1 MGGGEKDECLKL
13 RNLRIT
19 QETINRIKRR
29 ITESV
34 IILADY
40 IANREASFQTTT
52 EFKHFNS

>member
-1 MGGGEKDECLKL
+1 MGGGEKDEHLKL
-13 RNLRIT
+13 RNFRIT
-19 QETINRIKRR
+19 QETINRMKRR
-29 ITESV
+29 ITEEV

>member
-13 RNLRIT
+13 RNLCIT